1 MAVGRIGRRV
11 ASSSRR
17 AFSTLLR
24 RPLADALRTHLQVF
38 SPNEIQAEALKY
50 GLAGDSMLCVAQ
62 TGSGKTLV
70 ALLPILERLLSGG
83 RAECRTDIL
92 APDALLLAPSNVLA
106 SQHASIAR
114 RLTEAMPNPP
124 TIASDL
130 SSPPSSCAPGGLLVV
145 STPNELLH
153 HVRARTLD
161 LSSTHTI
168 AIDEVDAVLC
178 SSSPFD
184 PSISPDGAALL
195 AAFDSAASAPMR
207 THASPPSP
215 VQYILTTAV
224 LTIAHE
230 KALVQTFDS
239 TTTGSADSTTTGS
252 AHSTT
257 TGSAHSTTTGS
268 ADSTTT
274 GSAHSTTTGSADRT
288 FRHVRQRALSGH
300 GAGPLVPS
308 LRQRFHYVP
317 PAKKDAQLL
326 KVHLPPSPAIS
337 TFLTPSHTFSHLRT
351 AKKDAQLLK
360 VLLTCTVDTW
370 HATPSLGYVA
380 CLFSA
385 PPMVPRGTPSSPSPT
400 SPRVSRCNVSGAAIR
415 GRGHVALRR
424 CSPRLL

>member
-252 AHSTT
+252 A
-257 TGSAHSTTTGS
+257 
-268 ADSTTT
+268 D
-274 GSAHSTTTGSADRT
+274 STTTGSADRT

>member
-252 AHSTT
+252 A
-257 TGSAHSTTTGS
+257 
-268 ADSTTT
+268 
-274 GSAHSTTTGSADRT
+274 DRT

-317 PAKKDAQLL
+317 P
-326 KVHLPPSPAIS
+326 
-337 TFLTPSHTFSHLRT
+337 